1 VSAFE
6 FVADGPTTLA
16 GLAPWLETSPWVV
29 CLRDD
34 SPPQLRCFARLERG
48 GFWFHG
54 PGQRQ
59 AVFLPIDCGMTASE
73 SAFTFLPD
81 RFRVEKFGR
90 RFDFLYVALRGPDV
104 HSLLGGACPACGDL
118 DGCHLPRQILTA
130 AAARAADTTERSL
143 A

>member
-16 GLAPWLETSPWVV
+16 GLAPWLETSPWV
-29 CLRDD
+29 
-34 SPPQLRCFARLERG
+34 
-48 GFWFHG
+48 
-54 PGQRQ
+54 GQRQ